1 MATGDLKTQNLKT
14 VKSDVFLA
22 GITQLLTLILAD
34 KMGKP
39 ENIKSLKPLI
49 A

>member
-1 MATGDLKTQNLKT
+1 A
-14 VKSDVFLA
+14 DVFLA

-34 KMGKP
+34 KMDKL
-39 ENIKSLKPLI
+39 ENIRSLRSLI